1 MKFEIKNSDL
11 LKLLHDTQINPRLT
25 DLRWKNRAAE
35 GQRYTIIAAPPKS
48 GSTWITNV
56 LAKSLQLQVRR
67 YCYAWSSNE
76 HDIYVPALLANAQ
89 RRTISQLHMRAT
101 PHNVQLIVDF
111 NINTVIITRNVYD
124 TVVSFARDLMKKKD
138 ANIKTTGLDGYAFV
152 WLNNCKKDW
161 GIEQYI
167 DYSIK
172 YYLPWYINFLSSW
185 SAYKDLISG
194 ICVRYEKLRECP
206 EEVFGGV
213 IEKIDA
219 GKILHPSFNEN
230 HINSSSI
237 SGTNSETG
245 SSLDILSKGQKLQI
259 NSFFE
264 GMDDAWVKSHLN
276 TNS

>member
-1 MKFEIKNSDL
+1 MKFEIKKSDL

-25 DLRWKNRAAE
+25 DLRWKNRAVE
-35 GQRYTIIAAPPKS
+35 EQSYTIIAAPPKS

-56 LAKSLQLQVRR
+56 LAKSLQLEVVR

-101 PHNVQLIVDF
+101 PHNVQLIADF

-138 ANIKTTGLDGYAFV
+138 ANIKTIGLDGYAFV
-152 WLNNCKKDW
+152 WLNNCKEDW
-161 GIEQYI
+161 GVEQYI

-185 SAYKDLISG
+185 SAYKNLISG

-206 EEVFGGV
+206 EDVFGDV
-213 IEKIDA
+213 IQKIDA
-219 GKILHPSFNEN
+219 SKILHPSFNEN
-230 HINSSSI
+230 HINSSRI

-245 SSLDILSKGQKLQI
+245 SSLDILSNGQKLQI

-264 GMDDAWVKSHLN
+264 GMDDAWVKSHLT

>member
-1 MKFEIKNSDL
+1 MKFEIKKSDL
-11 LKLLHDTQINPRLT
+11 LKLLHDTQIHPRLT

-35 GQRYTIIAAPPKS
+35 GQSYTIIAAPPKS

-56 LAKSLQLQVRR
+56 LATSLQLQVRR

-76 HDIYVPALLANAQ
+76 HDIYVPGLLANAQ

-101 PHNVQLIVDF
+101 PHNVQLIADF

-138 ANIKTTGLDGYAFV
+138 ANIKTTGFDGYGFV
-152 WLNNCKKDW
+152 WLNNCNKDW
-161 GIEQYI
+161 GLEQYI

-194 ICVRYEKLRECP
+194 ICLRYEKLRECP

-213 IEKIDA
+213 IQKIDA
-219 GKILHPSFNEN
+219 NKILHPSFNEN